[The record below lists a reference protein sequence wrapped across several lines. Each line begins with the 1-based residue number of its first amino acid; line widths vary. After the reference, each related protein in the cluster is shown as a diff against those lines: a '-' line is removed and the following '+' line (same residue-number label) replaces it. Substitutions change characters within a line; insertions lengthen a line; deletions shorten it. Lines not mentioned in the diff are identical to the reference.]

1 MSTLHVHARPWVM
14 FDPTDIQHRRWL
26 HDVKCAG
33 TWGVC
38 PVRFVLSTGA
48 GSLMDRCNTS
58 IMNYYM
64 DKEFSDSVKD
74 ESVQSA

>member
-14 FDPTDIQHRRWL
+14 FDPTDMQHRRWL
-26 HDVKCAG
+26 HDVKCTG

-38 PVRFVLSTGA
+38 PVRFVSTGA
-48 GSLMDRCNTS
+48 GSLMDRCNNS

-64 DKEFSDSVKD
+64 DKEFGNSNKS